1 MNKLKS
7 LVLSLSYNG
16 IAFVFIYILI
26 IFGCSGAAELF
37 SLPSTQVQIYTI
49 QQGLLVS
56 IWNIITFV
64 VMIYPILN
72 FLMDVYGIF
81 KEEIHKF
88 VSWIIGNIIA
98 FVCGGINELSK
109 RKKDAL

>member
-1 MNKLKS
+1 MIMDKLKS
-7 LVLSLSYNG
+7 LVLSLLYNG
-16 IAFVFIYILI
+16 IAFVFTYILI

-37 SLPSTQVQIYTI
+37 SQPSPQVQIYT
-49 QQGLLVS
+49 LVS
-56 IWNIITFV
+56 IWNIITSV
-64 VMIYPILN
+64 AMIYPILN

-88 VSWIIGNIIA
+88 VSWIIRNIIA

-109 RKKDAL
+109 RKKDTL